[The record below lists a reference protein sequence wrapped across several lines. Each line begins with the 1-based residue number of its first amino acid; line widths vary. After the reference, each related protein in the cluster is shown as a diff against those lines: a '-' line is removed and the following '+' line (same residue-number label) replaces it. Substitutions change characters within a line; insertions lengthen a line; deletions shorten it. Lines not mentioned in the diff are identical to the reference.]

1 MDNQKRRFKATVDGK
16 TYTIVGNRSE
26 SHMKAVTEIMNE
38 QLAQIKKLAPQTS
51 KEEAAIL
58 LAFNAI
64 SDQLD
69 VAEKEAQA
77 KKNAHFRVS

>member
-1 MDNQKRRFKATVDGK
+1 MDNQKRRYKAVVDGK

-26 SHMKAVTEIMNE
+26 GHMKAVTDIMNE
-38 QLAQIKKLAPQTS
+38 QLEQIKKLAPQTS

-69 VAEKEAQA
+69 NAEKTAEESQ
-77 KKNAHFRVS
+77 NS